1 MELLLSS
8 RPVRERAHKTI
19 SILLGICLSLV
30 IGEGVLRFL
39 PFHTGL
45 HSVRVNDNNPIYHF
59 VPNRKFTYSRDW
71 DFKNVHSRRTNNFG
85 FVSDIDYDPHG
96 AGPLLVIIGDS
107 YVEAAQNDYKDTVQA
122 RLSERVG
129 SAGRVYAVAA
139 GFAPLSQYLAWA
151 DFARDTF
158 HPDAL
163 VVNVVGNDFDQSLLS
178 VQHSSSRDVFAG
190 MHYFVHDSGGQLQLV
205 RIDLE
210 QAPLR
215 ELLKSSALAQYLARN
230 VGVQNV
236 VTRLSEAWQISR
248 NKGDVPAFVGN
259 VPSLADDARIQDSK
273 RVVDAFLNMLP
284 EKSGLPPRRILITVD
299 GLRPELYDEKELAKV
314 ETSYFAVMRRYL
326 IEMAH
331 NRGFEA
337 VDLQPLFIERFQ
349 RTYQRSERSFDYH
362 WNEVGHEVMAE
373 GVATSE
379 VFAMTFASLN

>member
-1 MELLLSS
+1 
-8 RPVRERAHKTI
+8 
-19 SILLGICLSLV
+19 
-30 IGEGVLRFL
+30 
-39 PFHTGL
+39 
-45 HSVRVNDNNPIYHF
+45 
-59 VPNRKFTYSRDW
+59 
-71 DFKNVHSRRTNNFG
+71 
-85 FVSDIDYDPHG
+85 
-96 AGPLLVIIGDS
+96 
-107 YVEAAQNDYKDTVQA
+107 
-122 RLSERVG
+122 
-129 SAGRVYAVAA
+129 
-139 GFAPLSQYLAWA
+139 
-151 DFARDTF
+151 
-158 HPDAL
+158 
-163 VVNVVGNDFDQSLLS
+163 VNVVGNDFDQSLLS